1 MHLLSPIPLVSFLP
15 FSNRFF
21 IGLKTSTADN
31 IIGNKLIVFLK
42 LLFAIKKV
50 AFYGSKSAILDML
63 KCHFTIAKCI
73 VRFVNIMSGIFY
85 DNYSRS

>member
-1 MHLLSPIPLVSFLP
+1 MHLLSPIPLVSFLS

-21 IGLKTSTADN
+21 IGLRTSTADN
-31 IIGNKLIVFLK
+31 IIGNKLIDFLK

-63 KCHFTIAKCI
+63 KCHFRHAK
-73 VRFVNIMSGIFY
+73 VPLY
-85 DNYSRS
+85 DAKVLS